1 MTFDK
6 PSRRSLMHE
15 NWNSV
20 VLGQLLHSPDKFS
33 PPLGNKEIPMTL
45 GSFTHFSRTKSG
57 NVARHGKLPILC
69 GMLECIGI
77 IHEFRSSALEASNF
91 SSSGA
96 YTGYFCS
103 RNQLPNLDF
112 HCALLLCENP
122 LPDIPGSPFP
132 TICSSDIQTQAHHR
146 VFVAECELERESG
159 HTFAPTDGERSIVRM
174 ASLPTTDAEPKVLVG
189 P

>member
-1 MTFDK
+1 MTS
-6 PSRRSLMHE
+6 PAGAHSGTLHE

-20 VLGQLLHSPDKFS
+20 VLGQLLYSPNKFS
-33 PPLGNKEIPMTL
+33 SPLGNNEIPTTL

-57 NVARHGKLPILC
+57 NVARHEKLPILC

-103 RNQLPNLDF
+103 RNQLPNFDF

-132 TICSSDIQTQAHHR
+132 MVCSSDIQTQAHYR
-146 VFVAECELERESG
+146 VFVAE
-159 HTFAPTDGERSIVRM
+159 
-174 ASLPTTDAEPKVLVG
+174 
-189 P
+189 